1 MKISSSKQRVTLLA
15 LVLALSG
22 AYSTSAMA
30 GSEPCEPATGSPL
43 SYDNSLHEDMKAEDN
58 AVGQS
63 YDRVFN
69 AGHQGYQIT
78 CNCTDADVSTD
89 AILIL
94 YTLKSSLPAGHTN
107 NYYKINDHL
116 DVMTH
121 IAIPKTSEPVI
132 VPTSKISDATR
143 HWDKDG
149 TGICPQQSTQDT
161 LTTGSEGSLS
171 FYVTKPFVGQ
181 LEIPRTA
188 VAEVY
193 ATSATSSSNST
204 KSTIPVAIV
213 YISGTITVPQ
223 SCEINKGEIISV
235 DFGTIGAETFTRLKQ
250 PPVNFRANTFDIV
263 YDCTQNG
270 LPVIPSGN
278 KLTMTLEADDV
289 VEQYY
294 LVGRRRVKDNVA
306 DIGITVLGSDGT
318 SIPFRNGILPMNQNG
333 EGQITLSAYPINLVG
348 GKLDTGEFSGVATL
362 KIDIK

>member
-1 MKISSSKQRVTLLA
+1 MKMSSSKQRVTLLA

-43 SYDNSLHEDMKAEDN
+43 SYDNSLHEDMKAEEN

-63 YDRVFN
+63 YDRAFN

-78 CNCTDADVSTD
+78 CNCTDGDVDTD

-107 NYYKINDHL
+107 NYYKINEHL
-116 DVMTH
+116 DVMTR

-143 HWDKDG
+143 HRDKDG

-204 KSTIPVAIV
+204 KSTVPVAIV
-213 YISGTITVPQ
+213 YISGTLTVPQ

-235 DFGTIGAETFTRLKQ
+235 DFGTIGAGTFTRLKQ
-250 PPVNFRANTFDIV
+250 PPENFRPNTFDIA

-270 LPVIPSGN
+270 LPVIPSGT

-289 VEQYY
+289 VDQYY
-294 LVGRRRVKDNVA
+294 LVGRRRAKDNVA
-306 DIGITVLGSDGT
+306 DIGITVLDNGGT
-318 SIPFRNGILPMNQNG
+318 SISFRNGILPMNQNG

-348 GKLDTGEFSGVATL
+348 GLLDTGEFSGMATL

>member
-1 MKISSSKQRVTLLA
+1 MKINNRKKRITLLP
-15 LVLALSG
+15 LLLLLSG
-22 AYSTSAMA
+22 SYSLSALA
-30 GSEPCEPATGSPL
+30 GSEPCEPATGSAL
-43 SYDNSLHEDMKAEDN
+43 SYDNSLNEYMKAQEN
-58 AVGQS
+58 AVGQT
-63 YDRVFN
+63 YDHTFN
-69 AGHQGYQIT
+69 AGQQGYQIM
-78 CNCTDADVSTD
+78 CNCTDSDVDTD

-116 DVMTH
+116 DVMTS
-121 IAIPKTSEPVI
+121 ISIPKTSEPVI
-132 VPTSKISDATR
+132 VPTNKISDATR
-143 HWDKDG
+143 HRDKDG

-161 LTTGSEGSLS
+161 LTTGSEGNLS

-204 KSTIPVAIV
+204 KSTVPVAIV
-213 YISGTITVPQ
+213 YVSGTITVPQ

-235 DFGTIGAETFTRLKQ
+235 DFGSIGASKFTRLKQ
-250 PPVNFRANTFDIV
+250 PPENYRPNTFDIV

-289 VEQYY
+289 VDQYY
-294 LVGRRRVKDNVA
+294 LVGRRRTKDNVA
-306 DIGITVLGSDGT
+306 DIGITVLDSSGI
-318 SIPFRNGILPMNQNG
+318 SIPFRNGILPMNQSG
-333 EGQITLSAYPINLVG
+333 EGKVTLSAYPINLVG
-348 GKLDTGEFSGVATL
+348 GTLDTGEFSGVATL